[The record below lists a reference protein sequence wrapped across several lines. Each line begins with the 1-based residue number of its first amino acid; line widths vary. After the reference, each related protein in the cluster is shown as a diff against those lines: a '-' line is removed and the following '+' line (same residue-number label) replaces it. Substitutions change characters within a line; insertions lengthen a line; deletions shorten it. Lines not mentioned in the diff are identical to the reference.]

1 MNSISP
7 ISGTGPLPQAME
19 TAASAMR
26 AQSTRLRLV
35 AENLANAESTAA
47 VPGGSPY
54 QRKTMSFEQA
64 IDKATGAALVQPG
77 PISVDPAP
85 FHTVYDPSHPAA
97 NEQGYVSMPN
107 VSPVLETADMRET
120 ERSYEANLA
129 ALNQARS
136 MIAKT
141 IDILKA

>member
-1 MNSISP
+1 MNTVSP
-7 ISGTGPLPQAME
+7 ISGIGPLPQAME

-35 AENLANAESTAA
+35 AENLANSESTSAA
-47 VPGGSPY
+47 PGGSPY
-54 QRKTMSFEQA
+54 QRKVMSFEQA
-64 IDKATGAALVQPG
+64 VDKATGAALVQPG
-77 PISVDPAP
+77 RISTDPSP
-85 FHTVYDPSHPAA
+85 FHTLYDPSHPAA
-97 NEQGYVSMPN
+97 NAEGYVNMPN
-107 VSPVLETADMRET
+107 VSPALEFADMREA

>member
-7 ISGTGPLPQAME
+7 ISGVGPLSQTME

-35 AENLANAESTAA
+35 AENLANAESTSA

-54 QRKTMSFEQA
+54 QRKTMSFQQA
-64 IDKATGAALVQPG
+64 VDKATGAALVQPG
-77 PISVDPAP
+77 RISTDSTP
-85 FHTVYDPSHPAA
+85 FHSVYDPSHPAA
-97 NEQGYVSMPN
+97 NTDGYVSMPN
-107 VSPVLETADMRET
+107 VSPVLETADMREA

-141 IDILKA
+141 LDILKA

>member
-19 TAASAMR
+19 TSASAMR

-35 AENLANAESTAA
+35 AENLANAESTSA
-47 VPGGSPY
+47 VPGGDPY
-54 QRKTMSFEQA
+54 QRKVMTFQQA
-64 IDKATGAALVQPG
+64 VDKQTGAALVEPG
-77 PISVDPAP
+77 PISTDPAP
-85 FHTVYDPSHPAA
+85 FHTEYDPSHPAA
-97 NEQGYVSMPN
+97 NAQGYVSMPN
-107 VSPVLETADMRET
+107 VSPVLETADMREA

-141 IDILKA
+141 LDILKA

>member
-1 MNSISP
+1 MNPISP

-54 QRKTMSFEQA
+54 QRKVMTFEQA
-64 IDKATGAALVQPG
+64 VDKQTGAPVVEVG
-77 PISVDPAP
+77 PITNDTAP

-97 NEQGYVSMPN
+97 NAEGYVSMPN
-107 VSPVLETADMRET
+107 VNPALEIADMREA

-129 ALNQARS
+129 CMNQARS

-141 IDILKA
+141 LDILKA

>member
-1 MNSISP
+1 MNNIFP

-26 AQSTRLRLV
+26 AQSTRLRVV

-54 QRKTMSFEQA
+54 QRKVMSFEQA
-64 IDKATGAALVQPG
+64 VDKATGAAVVQPG
-77 PISVDPAP
+77 RISTDPAP

-97 NEQGYVSMPN
+97 NQQGYVSMPN
-107 VSPVLETADMRET
+107 VSPVLETADMREA